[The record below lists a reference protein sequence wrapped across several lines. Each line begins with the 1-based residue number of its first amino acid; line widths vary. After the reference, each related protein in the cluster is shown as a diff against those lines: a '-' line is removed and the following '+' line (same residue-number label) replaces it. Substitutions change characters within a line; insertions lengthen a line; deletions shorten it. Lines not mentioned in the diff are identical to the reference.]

1 MIQFSLILPECSSKK
16 NSVSP
21 FRLTENHNFSKDLR
35 LQVLSKR
42 AKPYLNK
49 PNLEEISNDLS
60 DHSAFLEKND
70 CSIELPKNVEISFM
84 SNNEKEE
91 EVKTSQDLVK
101 NLNVL
106 TQSTQSLEDMRN
118 FSSDGQ
124 DNESSKQLNKPFTRK
139 NQKKNMTFIEETC
152 KPEGE
157 KKKKVKNKSSLKA
170 WKEKRGVLR
179 KLEQSAKMI
188 GKISIQLKEVI
199 EEEYS
204 KGLFYF
210 YIINN

>member
-1 MIQFSLILPECSSKK
+1 MNQFSLILPECSSKK

-42 AKPYLNK
+42 AKPYLQK
-49 PNLEEISNDLS
+49 PNLEEIAHDFS

-70 CSIELPKNVEISFM
+70 CSIELPKNAEISFM
-84 SNNEKEE
+84 SNEKEE
-91 EVKTSQDLVK
+91 EGKISQDLT
-101 NLNVL
+101 NNQNVL

-124 DNESSKQLNKPFTRK
+124 DNESSKQLNKPFVRK

-152 KPEGE
+152 KPEGNE
-157 KKKKVKNKSSLKA
+157 RKKKGKNKSSMKA

-179 KLEQSAKMI
+179 KLELSAKMI

-204 KGLFYF
+204 KG
-210 YIINN
+210 